1 MRYFGKS
8 IVYNTIQVAG
18 KTVPFIEA
26 EAGQGILAT
35 DDPAIIES
43 LETRIRERRGG
54 IWEMTQEQ
62 YDEALKKNSVLSS
75 NTNSRQPLL
84 ESVTKGGISLAEA
97 QALLSRSA
105 APAAPVAAEAPKPVA
120 SAPVAAVT
128 PATQTAHSPAEATV
142 SRPSVG
148 KVKR

>member
-8 IVYNTIQVAG
+8 IVYNTIQVSG
-18 KTVPFIEA
+18 KIVPFIEV
-26 EAGQGILAT
+26 EGGQGILAT
-35 DDPAIIES
+35 EDSAI
-43 LETRIRERRGG
+43 LDALDTRIRERRGG

-62 YDEALKKNSVLSS
+62 YDEALKKNNAPNS
-75 NTNSRQPLL
+75 NMQSQQRL

-97 QALLSRSA
+97 QALLNRSA
-105 APAAPVAAEAPKPVA
+105 APAAPASVAEPKPVA
-120 SAPVAAVT
+120 SAPKTSAT
-128 PATQTAHSPAEATV
+128 PSPVESNV